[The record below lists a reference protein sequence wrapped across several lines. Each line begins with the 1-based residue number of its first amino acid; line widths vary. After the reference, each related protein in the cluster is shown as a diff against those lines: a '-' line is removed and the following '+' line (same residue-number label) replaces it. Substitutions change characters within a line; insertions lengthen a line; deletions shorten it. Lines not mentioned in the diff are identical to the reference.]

1 MKKFKDF
8 LEENVVGFQGAG
20 LSSEHDPHN
29 IDDEI
34 VKQKINAVL
43 GHTAV
48 SEFLNPKAAVAHME
62 MKLAQ
67 VGLNRVSFPSD
78 DPRNENPD
86 EVEFNESGSF
96 SVRFNRF
103 GEIVGKS
110 VDTPIDELDKEE
122 RNYDLEVKYEKLDT
136 GSYRV
141 YGSLV

>member
-1 MKKFKDF
+1 
-8 LEENVVGFQGAG
+8 
-20 LSSEHDPHN
+20 
-29 IDDEI
+29 
-34 VKQKINAVL
+34 
-43 GHTAV
+43 
-48 SEFLNPKAAVAHME
+48 ME

-103 GEIVGKS
+103 GEIIGKS